1 MQHECRITVLE
12 TKVFED
18 YQEHYLANPKSGPC
32 PCFRKGDTFCSS
44 APRSGMIFTA

>member
-18 YQEHYLANPKSGPC
+18 YQEHYLANPKSGPA
-32 PCFRKGDTFCSS
+32 PAFGRETPFFSS